1 MTSNKS
7 DHNILIEIEV
17 KFIVPNRDTF
27 NLLKSSKHF
36 GDFQL
41 QFIGTKVHIDRYLDT
56 VDKRLLQA
64 GYACRI
70 RSVKSRQIFTMK
82 SLTPP
87 QGNVHRRQEF
97 EVEINSGRPQSWPK
111 SAATDLVLDIIGDEL
126 LHPLFTL
133 YQTRHKYEVVAQG
146 DALIEFSLDE
156 VSFNN
161 SDEVDYFE
169 LEAELLPPGT
179 EEDLTHFINALQS
192 AWQLT
197 PQHQSKFERALDYF
211 EIGTK

>member
-1 MTSNKS
+1 MV
-7 DHNILIEIEV
+7 IETEV

-27 NLLKSSKHF
+27 NLLKRSKQF

-56 VDKRLLQA
+56 VDQRLLQA

-70 RSVKSRQIFTMK
+70 RSVKSQQIFTVK

-87 QGNVHRRQEF
+87 QGNLYRRQEF
-97 EVEINSGRPQSWPK
+97 EVEVNSDQPQSWPK
-111 SAATDLVLDIIGDEL
+111 SAATALVLDIIGDGAL
-126 LHPLFTL
+126 QTLFTL

-156 VSFNN
+156 VLFNN
-161 SDEVDYFE
+161 RDEVDYFE

-192 AWQLT
+192 SWQLT
-197 PQHQSKFERALDYF
+197 PQHQSKFERAIDYF
-211 EIGTK
+211 EIGAK